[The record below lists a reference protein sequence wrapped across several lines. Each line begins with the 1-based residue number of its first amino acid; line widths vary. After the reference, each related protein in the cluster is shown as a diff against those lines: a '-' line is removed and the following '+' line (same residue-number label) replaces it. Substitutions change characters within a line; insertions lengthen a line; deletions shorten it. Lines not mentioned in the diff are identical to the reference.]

1 MPHVFHDGRG
11 RGDLRG
17 PVPVLRGD
25 HPEEQRVHRGPA
37 LRAARGRAVPVR
49 HVRPRGPGAVHVV
62 PGGPVPD
69 VRERVVPVEQRVV
82 PAVRRAHDGGV
93 HEPWIV
99 PWRRYVVCVPVPA
112 GLLLPAERV
121 AGGKTAAR
129 AQPGFNTYRPNRR
142 VSRSSLPL

>member
-1 MPHVFHDGRG
+1 MPAMPGAIHDGRG
-11 RGDLRG
+11 RRDLRR
-17 PVPVLRGD
+17 PVPVLRGH

-99 PWRRYVVCVPVPA
+99 PWRRYVVRVRVPA
-112 GLLLPAERV
+112 GLLLSPERV
-121 AGGKTAAR
+121 AGGKTCFTGPA
-129 AQPGFNTYRPNRR
+129 GI
-142 VSRSSLPL
+142 